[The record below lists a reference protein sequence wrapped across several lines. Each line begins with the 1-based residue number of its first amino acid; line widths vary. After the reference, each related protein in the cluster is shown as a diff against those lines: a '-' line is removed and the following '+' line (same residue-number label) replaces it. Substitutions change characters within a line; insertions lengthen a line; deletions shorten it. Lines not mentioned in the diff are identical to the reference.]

1 VTLPRILRPIVE
13 ARTWKETIY
22 LLLDL
27 PLGIAW
33 FTIIVTM
40 VSLSGGL
47 LALALVGIPLFLGL
61 LLFTRVIS
69 AVERGRAGL
78 LLEMQLGSPFR
89 PIGDGRIWA
98 RVKRIL
104 ADPAPWKT
112 LVYGLLMLPIGIFTF
127 TLTVTLLST
136 SLACLTG
143 SIWGW
148 ALPDGG
154 LRFGDSE
161 PKTGILVDTWY
172 EYLALAVIGL
182 VLFVLT
188 VWVIRGLA
196 ALARAFVRALLGP
209 SARGALTQRVT
220 QLDRSR
226 AASVEATEQ
235 ELRRIE
241 RDLHDGAQQRL
252 VALAID
258 LGRARQRLADGAAS
272 DQVAGIVDQAHEEAK
287 QAIVELRELV
297 RGIHPAVLT
306 DRGLDAALSAV
317 AARSPVPVDVVVDLP
332 RRPPPAIETTAY
344 YVAAEALTNVAKHAR
359 ASRATVRIR
368 EVDGE
373 VVVEVGDDGDGGA
386 RIAEG
391 GGLAGLRDRVLGVE
405 GRLRLA
411 SPPGGPTLL
420 VAELPCGS

>member
-1 VTLPRILRPIVE
+1 MTPPRILRPFVE
-13 ARTWKETIY
+13 VRTLKEALY

-33 FTIIVTM
+33 FTIIVT
-40 VSLSGGL
+40 VVTLAAGV

-61 LLFTRVIS
+61 LLLTRVIS
-69 AVERGRAGL
+69 AVERGRARL
-78 LLEMQLGSPFR
+78 LLDTPLGSPFR
-89 PIGDGRIWA
+89 PIGEGRVWT

-104 ADPAPWKT
+104 GDPAPWKT
-112 LVYGLLMLPIGIFTF
+112 LLYGVLLLPVGIFTF
-127 TLTVTLLST
+127 TVTVTLLAV
-136 SLACLTG
+136 SLGFLTG

-148 ALPDGG
+148 ALPEGG
-154 LRFGDSE
+154 LRFGDE
-161 PKTGILVDTWY
+161 AAKTGFLVDTWY
-172 EYLALAVIGL
+172 EYVALALLGL
-182 VLFVLT
+182 VLLVVS

-196 ALARAFVRALLGP
+196 TFARWFVRALLGP
-209 SARGALTQRVT
+209 STRAALTERVT

-226 AASVEATEQ
+226 VATIDATEQ

-252 VALAID
+252 VALAMD
-258 LGRARQRLADGAAS
+258 LGIARQRLADGAAS
-272 DQVAGIVDQAHEEAK
+272 EQVAGIVDQAHEEAK

-306 DRGLDAALSAV
+306 DRGLDAALSAL
-317 AARSPVPVDVVVDLP
+317 AARSPVPVDVVVDLA
-332 RRPPPAIETTAY
+332 RRPLPAIETTAY

-368 EVDGE
+368 ELDGTI
-373 VVVEVGDDGDGGA
+373 VVEVGDDGIGGA
-386 RIAEG
+386 RITDG
-391 GGLAGLRDRVLGVE
+391 GGLAGLRDRVVGVE
-405 GRLRLA
+405 GRLRVA

-420 VAELPCGS
+420 VAELLCGS